1 MTVIHDMDVQISH
14 TGKRILYFQTE
25 DRHVIRRAV
34 DQSAVLWERLTR
46 AQRGGKYPLSDTKP
60 KGERYQ
66 WLKKQERFFSF
77 EEVYFSY
84 CCRET
89 QKMQTEIPANYQNAC
104 FFTLQDFQVWDRNQ
118 RQKMVK
124 AFLEA
129 EWASKAYLLISAP
142 HTLIPDGFGEEIEL
156 IRVHPADLEDISQI
170 LKESLKN
177 TPREWELLETAKQ
190 LKGLS
195 ESQIRGILRSLQGE
209 YGISCGLDAVLPEV
223 QRRCEERMREL
234 IRQEKEKAAE
244 KDPTIVLMDYDRE
257 QRGEEGKETPE
268 RAVGLDGLCQWL
280 ENRRDCFLYPDSCRR
295 LYGVEPPK
303 GILVT
308 GIPGTGKT
316 LMAEEAARRLDD
328 AALIRFQIDRI
339 QSSSYGES
347 ESNMRRCLERIE
359 SMAPCVLL
367 IDEAEKI
374 FRMDE
379 HTHEVKLNM
388 LGQLLDWM
396 QKRKAAVFTFMT
408 ANGIRQLPPEL
419 LRDGRI
425 SERFFAFMP
434 SGGELAAIL
443 CEKLRRIDR
452 ETRGKLFDEKLRE
465 RIQTGETGRSVVKR
479 IGELG
484 EQQETCSFF
493 TGANAAKLIAEVNNA
508 LRLDKRT
515 APPYTAAVYEDRL
528 VQDALK
534 MRPHGQTNM
543 NDIVNMWLEARENQ
557 YLSASGTELLPFAA
571 LDEKTGMFDPKM
583 SAVWEENPYDRYLTA
598 VIGRKI
604 AERYREMH
612 GI

>member
-1 MTVIHDMDVQISH
+1 
-14 TGKRILYFQTE
+14 
-25 DRHVIRRAV
+25 
-34 DQSAVLWERLTR
+34 
-46 AQRGGKYPLSDTKP
+46 
-60 KGERYQ
+60 
-66 WLKKQERFFSF
+66 
-77 EEVYFSY
+77 
-84 CCRET
+84 
-89 QKMQTEIPANYQNAC
+89 
-104 FFTLQDFQVWDRNQ
+104 
-118 RQKMVK
+118 MVK

-156 IRVHPADLEDISQI
+156 IRVHPADLEDMSQI

-209 YGISCGLDAVLPEV
+209 YGISCGLDAGALPEV

-280 ENRRDCFLYPDSCRR
+280 ENRRDCFLYPGFLPQTVLSE
-295 LYGVEPPK
+295 EPPK

-396 QKRKAAVFTFMT
+396 QKEEGCCIYVYDSKRHTPASAGGF
-408 ANGIRQLPPEL
+408 

-452 ETRGKLFDEKLRE
+452 ETGK
-465 RIQTGETGRSVVKR
+465 
-479 IGELG
+479 
-484 EQQETCSFF
+484 
-493 TGANAAKLIAEVNNA
+493 
-508 LRLDKRT
+508 
-515 APPYTAAVYEDRL
+515 AV
-528 VQDALK
+528 
-534 MRPHGQTNM
+534 
-543 NDIVNMWLEARENQ
+543 
-557 YLSASGTELLPFAA
+557 
-571 LDEKTGMFDPKM
+571 
-583 SAVWEENPYDRYLTA
+583 
-598 VIGRKI
+598 
-604 AERYREMH
+604 
-612 GI
+612 